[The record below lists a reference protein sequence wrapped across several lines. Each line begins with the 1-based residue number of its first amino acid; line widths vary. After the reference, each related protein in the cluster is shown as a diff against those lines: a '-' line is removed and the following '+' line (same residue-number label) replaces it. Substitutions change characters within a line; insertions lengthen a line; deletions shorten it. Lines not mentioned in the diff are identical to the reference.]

1 MQSAHEILVQIYV
14 CFNACLRLR
23 MHACMCAC
31 CLHVCMMLACVHML
45 VLVHFP
51 CMLSP
56 VQKCFQMC
64 MPASMHPFVC
74 AWMFAWMDVCKHGCV
89 QTWMWANMDVCMA
102 GCAHGWMCADTWV
115 TCADTDGLR
124 AQFQVCTSSATHG
137 AILIM
142 PYWLH
147 YDRSGVMV
155 GLDDLAMVGGLC

>member
-89 QTWMWANMDVCMA
+89 QTWMWANMDVCKH
-102 GCAHGWMCADTWV
+102 GCVHGWMCAWMDVCRHMGHMCRHGRPQSSIPGPHLKCDTWGNTYYALLV
-115 TCADTDGLR
+115 AL
-124 AQFQVCTSSATHG
+124 
-137 AILIM
+137 
-142 PYWLH
+142 
-147 YDRSGVMV
+147 
-155 GLDDLAMVGGLC
+155 